1 MSQAC
6 RKRGGGLEPQSLA
19 KQLTLSQP
27 WGQIMPTRV
36 LRGPHDFQ
44 TLRRP
49 CMIKTIPLH
58 VDINCD
64 STHVKT
70 GNFFDVSRIL
80 NLNDGSNCRG
90 RQRRQHGIMHRQC
103 CQCRGSEVFILLPDF
118 ALAVDGGSRPWFQVH
133 LAENSRRSTDPACSD
148 RKGVNMQSLDYDG
161 IKIS

>member
-1 MSQAC
+1 MYQFWYLRQAR
-6 RKRGGGLEPQSLA
+6 RKRGGG

-27 WGQIMPTRV
+27 WGQIMPPTV
-36 LRGPHDFQ
+36 LRAPPDFR

-49 CMIKTIPLH
+49 CMIKKNPLH
-58 VDINCD
+58 IDINCD
-64 STHVKT
+64 SIHVKT
-70 GNFFDVSRIL
+70 GNFFDVSRLL

-118 ALAVDGGSRPWFQVH
+118 ALAVDGSRPWFQVH

>member
-1 MSQAC
+1 MTVLTDTSSPELQYSTNTVLRFSDLATALHD
-6 RKRGGGLEPQSLA
+6 KNNSLA
-19 KQLTLSQP
+19 
-27 WGQIMPTRV
+27 IN
-36 LRGPHDFQ
+36 
-44 TLRRP
+44 
-49 CMIKTIPLH
+49 
-58 VDINCD
+58 INCD
-64 STHVKT
+64 SIYVKT

>member
-1 MSQAC
+1 MTWQGC
-6 RKRGGGLEPQSLA
+6 GKQGG
-19 KQLTLSQP
+19 
-27 WGQIMPTRV
+27 WGGQTVNPISTMGTDYAHHSTTSSP
-36 LRGPHDFQ
+36 DFR

-49 CMIKTIPLH
+49 CMIKKIPLH
-58 VDINCD
+58 IDTNCD
-64 STHVKT
+64 SIHVKT
-70 GNFFDVSRIL
+70 GNFFDVSRLL

-118 ALAVDGGSRPWFQVH
+118 ALAVDGSRPWFQVH